1 MPGGSLLAD
10 AGDGVAAH
18 ISAGK
23 RSCPTVRDVL
33 QIAPRLQMELKTTA
47 LTQART
53 WGANVDAL
61 LAR

>member
-23 RSCPTVRDVL
+23 RSCPAVRDVL